1 MGYIWK
7 IGRHKVQP
15 NKMNPFYISLEASHD
30 TTRILQYMYITYI
43 TYIKE
48 NFNLF
53 ACFETDFK
61 PASQYCNDSV
71 THEWENTTQFAQYL
85 CEKDRDHET

>member
-1 MGYIWK
+1 
-7 IGRHKVQP
+7 
-15 NKMNPFYISLEASHD
+15 
-30 TTRILQYMYITYI
+30 MYITYI

-71 THEWENTTQFAQYL
+71 THEWENTTQFAQYTYAKRIEITRL
-85 CEKDRDHET
+85 KDVFTELVT